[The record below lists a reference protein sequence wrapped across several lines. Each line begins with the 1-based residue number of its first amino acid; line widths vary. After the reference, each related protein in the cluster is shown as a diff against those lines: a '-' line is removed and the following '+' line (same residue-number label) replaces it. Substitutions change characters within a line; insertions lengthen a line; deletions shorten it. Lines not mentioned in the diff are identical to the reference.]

1 MSNQQWMRWGC
12 GLVLAGLASLA
23 QASPPTEKVVCTQAE
38 RSTWLP
44 EAKIREVFGEANFT
58 LIKLKVSRGNC
69 YEFYAVHR
77 DGSVVEAYYNPVT
90 GEAVRY
96 NRISVDTPV
105 VSAAQAPQTRAS
117 APY

>member
-23 QASPPTEKVVCTQAE
+23 QASPPAEKVVCTQAE

-58 LIKLKVSRGNC
+58 LIKLKVSHGNC
-69 YEFYAVHR
+69 YEFYAVHH

-96 NRISVDTPV
+96 NRINVNVPV
-105 VSAAQAPQTRAS
+105 ASAAS
-117 APY
+117 AAY